1 MGWNNISDANNHK
14 IFDKVDK
21 EQGFSETGYRIS
33 ININEEAG

>member
-1 MGWNNISDANNHK
+1 MGK
-14 IFDKVDK
+14 KLDK